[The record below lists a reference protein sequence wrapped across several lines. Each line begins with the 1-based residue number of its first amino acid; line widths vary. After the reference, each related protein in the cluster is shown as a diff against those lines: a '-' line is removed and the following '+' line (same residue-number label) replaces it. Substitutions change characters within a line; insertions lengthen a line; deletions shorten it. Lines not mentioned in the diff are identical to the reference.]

1 MDNAKRN
8 RNAHAM
14 RRAIGK
20 LGVRLRREPLRNR
33 FGCKHHH
40 LTDHAVR
47 RHGVGY
53 VQLREWGSGIAIRV
67 VLHAAALPGA
77 NVILGVRLL
86 RMVPFGG
93 GWQLDNT
100 IGIDGNGK
108 CDVLLQQPRGKRRVE
123 LSRRELH
130 ASQRGVFCQL
140 CNMEPVPVS
149 MGRK

>member
-33 FGCKHHH
+33 FGRQHHH

-47 RHGVGY
+47 RHGVGH
-53 VQLREWGSGIAIRV
+53 VQLCKRGSGIAIRV
-67 VLHAAALPGA
+67 VLHAAALPGNNA
-77 NVILGVRLL
+77 ILVRLL

-130 ASQRGVFCQL
+130 ASQRGVFRQL
-140 CNMEPVPVS
+140 CRVEPVPVS